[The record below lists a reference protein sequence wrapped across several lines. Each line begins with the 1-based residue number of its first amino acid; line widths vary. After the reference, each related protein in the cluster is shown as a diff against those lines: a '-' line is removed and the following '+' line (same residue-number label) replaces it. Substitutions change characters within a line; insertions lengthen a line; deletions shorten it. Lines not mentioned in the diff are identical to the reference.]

1 MKDCVLRLSVLCF
14 ALFANPI
21 LEGRQGPAPGPARP
35 ALGRR
40 EPGAATLTGY
50 LIQNTPCIPIKKF
63 AQDAGFTSSVSPSR
77 RGVAIIVGKKIC
89 SVFNLRLA
97 VIDGKEF
104 PLSVEAVEREGDFFV
119 PLEFY
124 EKAFPNSVRY
134 DPRGLKVSIALTG
147 KTLMVPIKRLPSVQP
162 TPGGSAHSRKLP

>member
-1 MKDCVLRLSVLCF
+1 MKECVLRLCVLCF
-14 ALFANPI
+14 ALLANPI
-21 LEGRQGPAPGPARP
+21 LEARQGPTPGPAKP

-40 EPGAATLTGY
+40 ESGAATLMGY

-63 AQDAGFTSSVSPSR
+63 AQDAGIQSSVSPSR

-89 SVFNLRLA
+89 SVLNLRLA

-134 DPRGLKVSIALTG
+134 NPKSLEVSIAFAR
-147 KTLMVPIKRLPSVQP
+147 KTLTVPIKSLPSVRP
-162 TPGGSAHSRKLP
+162 TPGSSAHSRKQP